1 MTTTDI
7 KRKIAELLG
16 KSFQAFGSYKTKDG
30 AEFKVEEKMEVGTP
44 IYVITPEGELPV
56 MDGEYELESGMML
69 KVKEGIVDAIENAAI
84 DGGVA
89 IDETTDEENGPQE
102 FDEATLVDGT
112 TIGTDGDFEVGKKLY
127 VKDEAGDWVQAPEG
141 EHSTDTMTIVVNGE
155 GTITG
160 LKKEGEAGEGSLAEM
175 MALFSDALTTLTGE
189 ITTLRNE
196 QKDLKEKFNK
206 IAGSPAGERVFSS
219 YSKTEAGE
227 VDVKASRLA
236 ALAEFQK
243 NKRKH

>member
-127 VKDEAGDWVQAPEG
+127 VKDEAGDWVQAPVG
-141 EHSTDTMTIVVNGE
+141 EHSTDTMTIVVNEE

-160 LKKEGEAGEGSLAEM
+160 LKKEGEEGEGSLAEM
-175 MALFSDALTTLTGE
+175 MAIFSDALSTLTSE

-196 QKDLKEKFNK
+196 QKTLKEKFNK